1 MDWNLIAKE
10 FGFPVSLCLAGLAI
24 MAYHLPKVLLI
35 QKIRNTPS
43 SKIRSAAVGLVELSG
58 TPERPGNLRSPLSG
72 EECLYWRIVAQYQ
85 PFGTRGA
92 MLDICDTESSDPF
105 ILRDD
110 SGEIRVDA
118 RSAYIDGQ
126 KSKDYSFCLNDS
138 PKGWQG
144 GKESYDN
151 MQKFIDGLDPELK
164 KEFLS
169 HKKYQIEIME
179 SWLPPSNKLYVI
191 GIAEPSEKISSK
203 AHENLVVR
211 GKTKMFISP
220 SSENKVLGNL
230 GRKAGLYVLLGLFIF
245 AVSIILMAGKSYLL
259 G

>member
-1 MDWNLIAKE
+1 MDWNLISKE

-24 MAYHLPKVLLI
+24 MAYHLPKVQLI

-43 SKIRSAAVGLVELSG
+43 SKIRSVAVGLVELSG
-58 TPERPGNLRSPLSG
+58 TPERPGNLLSPISG
-72 EECLYWRIVAQYQ
+72 KECLYWRIVAQYQ

-105 ILRDD
+105 ILKDD

-118 RSAYIDGQ
+118 RSAYIDGLNY
-126 KSKDYSFCLNDS
+126 KGYSFCLNDG
-138 PKGWQG
+138 PKGWHD

-151 MQKFIDGLDPELK
+151 VQKFIDSLDPELK

-169 HKKYQIEIME
+169 HSNSQIEIME
-179 SWLPPSNKLYVI
+179 SRLPLSNKLYVI
-191 GIAEPSEKISSK
+191 GIAEPFGNASSK
-203 AHENLVVR
+203 AHENLLIR

-220 SSENKVLGNL
+220 STENRILKKL
-230 GRKAGLYVLLGLFIF
+230 GRKASLYVLLGLFIF
-245 AVSIILMAGKSYLL
+245 AVSLILMAGKSYLL
-259 G
+259 A